1 MVKKKLRR
9 TPKMKDVGEK
19 LDTLRVATAEA
30 NIKVEEDTINT
41 VKAGIVPKGNVLD
54 IARAAGILAAKKTSE
69 LIPYCHQVPL
79 DWVSVDFEILEGM
92 ILVMAQAKALWRTG
106 VEMEALTAATIAA
119 LTVYDMLKPIDDS
132 LEIVSVKLIEKRGG
146 KNDWKENFRTPLKT
160 AVLVLSD
167 SVSQGKKE
175 DKSGKTIIEKLEK
188 EPVEVVEYRIW
199 PDDFETIKR
208 ELIRLSDVEGVD
220 LILTTGGTG
229 LSPRDV
235 TVEATKEVIEREV
248 PGISE
253 AGRIY
258 GFKRTPHAMLSRGV
272 SGIRGKTMI
281 INLPGS
287 SRGVAESMDALFP
300 WVLHSFRILRGG
312 SHEKRKT

>member
-1 MVKKKLRR
+1 MVQKKLRR
-9 TPKMKDVGEK
+9 ASKMKDVGEK

-30 NIKVEEDTINT
+30 HIKVQEDTINT
-41 VKAGIVPKGNVLD
+41 VKAGRVPKGDVLD
-54 IARAAGILAAKKTSE
+54 IARAAGILAAKRTSE

-79 DWVSVDFEILEGM
+79 DWVSVDFEILEGK
-92 ILVMAQAKALWRTG
+92 ILVRAQAKALWRTG
-106 VEMEALTAATIAA
+106 VEMEALTAATIAS

-146 KNDWKENFRTPLKT
+146 KNDWKEQFKTPLKA

-175 DKSGKTIIEKLEK
+175 DKSGKTIIERLKK

-208 ELIRLSDVEGVD
+208 ELIRLSDIEGVD

-248 PGISE
+248 PGVSE

-258 GFKRTPHAMLSRGV
+258 GFRRTPHAMLSRGIT
-272 SGIRGKTMI
+272 GIRGKTMI

-287 SRGVAESMDALFP
+287 SRGAAESMDALFP

-312 SHEKRKT
+312 GHEKKKT

>member
-1 MVKKKLRR
+1 
-9 TPKMKDVGEK
+9 MKDVGEK

-30 NIKVEEDTINT
+30 NIKVEEETINT
-41 VKAGIVPKGNVLD
+41 VKAGMVPKGNVLD

-92 ILVMAQAKALWRTG
+92 ILVRAQAKALWRTG

-208 ELIRLSDVEGVD
+208 ELIRLSDIEGVD

-248 PGISE
+248 PGVSE

-258 GFKRTPHAMLSRGV
+258 GFRRTPHAMLSRGV

>member
-1 MVKKKLRR
+1 MYKKLRR
-9 TPKMKDVGEK
+9 SSKMKDVGQK

-30 NIKVEEDTINT
+30 YIKVAEDTINT
-41 VKAGIVPKGNVLD
+41 VKAGRVPKGNVLD
-54 IARAAGILAAKKTSE
+54 IARAAGILAAKRTSE

-79 DWVSVDFEILEGM
+79 DWVSVDFEILEGK
-92 ILVMAQAKALWRTG
+92 ILVRAQAKALWRTG

-146 KNDWKENFRTPLKT
+146 KSDWRENFKTPLKT

-167 SVSQGKKE
+167 SISQGKKD

-208 ELIRLSDVEGVD
+208 ELVRLSDIDGVD

-258 GFKRTPHAMLSRGV
+258 GFRRTPHAMLSRGI
-272 SGIRGKTMI
+272 SGIRGKTII

-300 WVLHSFRILRGG
+300 WVLHSFWILRGG
-312 SHEKRKT
+312 GHEKKKT

>member
-167 SVSQGKKE
+167 SVSQGQKD